1 MKRHFRILP
10 LLLALLLLWGCT
22 GPAQPENVDTSEAA
36 QTTAEPAAALS
47 PEEIGAAVDAAPV
60 TEGSHPREEAYLAA
74 FQTHSLA
81 LAPFTLHM
89 ENRIYEEAAL
99 RGCAK
104 ALWQDLAAA
113 EQAIGA
119 QPAPLTVYLVSQPLG
134 GGPAALDGQVFLS
147 PEDLESSAGREAI
160 LQAAYGLR
168 APWQAAGLQEYLFGA
183 ADEADLKTYY
193 ADGNHDLT
201 ASCSAIHLSPLLSD
215 PDTVR
220 AARATARSLTAFLME
235 TMGFAG
241 FRETAD
247 PGRVLPEWSQ
257 RLGLSAPLTLPEKSG
272 AVSGL
277 RLGQKSGTI
286 CTLLL
291 DNYTV
296 ELYQDS
302 WLLDPDGLYAWF
314 CDFYAGMDLVM
325 EQIRAEAPSA
335 AQLAEEKLAEPIRI
349 VFTDENSTTVTYY
362 LRNEVYLSRPDAI
375 WHEMLHLLLEPSNP
389 ELDWMAEA
397 VAEHFR
403 YDATARYAPVRYISD
418 GFEAYLDFFRSADL
432 EHREAEEDDLVFHRS
447 VWNLYNV
454 LKDPALTD
462 YDDLGAYARAYGISS
477 LLLDGTIQRTQVRM
491 KYDRPVDYVPGGQ
504 NDTPKETEGNGLSY
518 PQAVAVFE
526 YLAEQQGMDEA
537 VMAYLEGKPTD
548 KAFDISY
555 PDLFT
560 AAVAHYRELYGEHM
574 AK

>member
-10 LLLALLLLWGCT
+10 LLLALLLLWGCSA
-22 GPAQPENVDTSEAA
+22 PAQPESTGPSETA
-36 QTTAEPAAALS
+36 QTATEPAAVLS

-60 TEGSHPREEAYLAA
+60 TEGSHPREEAYLAT
-74 FQTHSLA
+74 FQTHCLA

-89 ENRIYEEAAL
+89 ENRIYEEASL

-113 EQAIGA
+113 EQALGA

-134 GGPAALDGQVFLS
+134 GGPAALDRQVFLR
-147 PEDLESSAGREAI
+147 PEDLESNAGREAI

-168 APWQAAGLQEYLFGA
+168 TPWQAAGLTEYLFGA

-193 ADGNHDLT
+193 ADGSHGLT

-215 PDTVR
+215 PDTIR
-220 AARATARSLTAFLME
+220 AARATARSLTAFLIE
-235 TMGFAG
+235 TKGFAG
-241 FRETAD
+241 FRETTD
-247 PGRVLPEWSQ
+247 PGQVLPEWSQ
-257 RLGLSAPLTLPEKSG
+257 RLGLSAPLTLPEKSR

-314 CDFYAGMDLVM
+314 CDFYGGMDPVM
-325 EQIRAEAPSA
+325 EQLRAEAPSA
-335 AQLAEEKLAEPIRI
+335 VQIAEEKLAEPIRI
-349 VFTDENSTTVTYY
+349 IFADENTVTVTYY
-362 LRNEVYLSRPDAI
+362 LRNEISLSRPDAI

-389 ELDWMAEA
+389 QLNWMAEA
-397 VAEHFR
+397 VAEHFS

-447 VWNLYNV
+447 VWNLYNA

-462 YDDLGAYARAYGISS
+462 YDDLGAYCRAYGISS
-477 LLLDGTIQRTQVRM
+477 LLLDGTIKRTQVRM
-491 KYDRPVDYVPGGQ
+491 RYDRPVDYVPGGQ

-518 PQAVAVFE
+518 PQAVVVFE
-526 YLAEQQGMDEA
+526 YLAQQQGMDEA
-537 VMAYLEGKPTD
+537 VMAYLEGRTTD
-548 KAFDISY
+548 AAFGISY
-555 PDLFT
+555 PELF
-560 AAVAHYRELYGEHM
+560 AQ
-574 AK
+574 AKASFAERFPDPANQ